1 MAFLTEAEPTRGV
14 VLPAAAGIA
23 RIVAPNPGPMTYHG
37 TNTWLIEGD
46 DGVSVLDPGPDDP
59 AHVQAIMDATGG
71 KVARIL
77 SSHTHLDH
85 VGAVPVLR
93 AATGATVHGFYR
105 PQEPGFTPDIGL
117 RDGDVVAGLRVLHT
131 PGHATDHLA
140 FARDDGVVFSADHV
154 MSWSSTVVSP
164 PHGNMTDYFA
174 SLHRLLA
181 RDDRLYLPG
190 HGPPLHQP
198 KALVQ
203 DLLNHRL
210 QREAAIL
217 AALGQGSQTSAALVA
232 TLYAQVNP
240 TLHRAAERNV
250 IAHLHKLQ
258 GEGHVSQE
266 GVTWRLSS

>member
-1 MAFLTEAEPTRGV
+1 MAFLTEPEPTYGV
-14 VLPAAAGIA
+14 VLPVAAGIA

-46 DGVSVLDPGPDDP
+46 DGMAVLDPGPDD
-59 AHVQAIMDATGG
+59 ARHVQAILGAAGG
-71 KVARIL
+71 KITRIL
-77 SSHTHLDH
+77 LSHTHLDH
-85 VGAVPVLR
+85 VGAVPALR

-105 PQEPGFTPDIGL
+105 PQEAGFTPDVGL
-117 RDGDVVAGLRVLHT
+117 RDGDMVAGWRVLHT
-131 PGHATDHLA
+131 PGHASDHLA

-174 SLHRLLA
+174 SLRRLLA
-181 RDDRLYLPG
+181 RDDQLYLPG
-190 HGPPLHQP
+190 HGPPLHEP

-210 QREAAIL
+210 QRETAIL
-217 AALGQGSQTSAALVA
+217 AALAQGPQASAALVA

-240 TLHRAAERNV
+240 ALHKAAERNV
-250 IAHLHKLQ
+250 IAHLDKLAR
-258 GEGHVSQE
+258 EGRVSRE
-266 GVTWRLSS
+266 GTAWRLAP